1 MEKREKVV
9 IIGTAPTTM
18 GQAGRFFGDKDFE
31 IWGLNSLYIPFPQ
44 VLSHATRW
52 FQIHQDDDAMG
63 ADYKTFALLN
73 TYEFPVYTIGKRDD
87 CKNSIAYPRDEIVA
101 EFGTYF
107 NNSISWMLAL
117 AIYEEF
123 KEIYLYGVDMAVEI
137 EYGHQRPSCEY
148 FLGIATGRGIRVI
161 LPRGSDLLKAGRLYG
176 FEDCNAIK
184 HKIENDLR
192 YCNADSLKFTKNI
205 MKLRDE
211 RMKLIGALDG
221 RIDDEEKRKAAEARV
236 TKLLNEEQTYRD
248 SMHYMRGKIDTL
260 KHFDKSWGFN
270 I

>member
-9 IIGTAPTTM
+9 IIGTASTTM
-18 GQAGRFFGDKDFE
+18 GQSGRFFGDKDFE
-31 IWGLNSLYIPFPQ
+31 IWGLNSLYILFPQ
-44 VLSHATRW
+44 VLPHATRW
-52 FQIHQDDDAMG
+52 FQIHQDDDG
-63 ADYKTFALLN
+63 LSTDYNAFALLS
-73 TYEFPVYTIGKRDD
+73 TYDFPVYTIKKRDD

-117 AIYEEF
+117 AIHEGF
-123 KEIYLYGVDMAVEI
+123 KEIHLYGVDMAVEV

-148 FLGIATGRGIRVI
+148 FLGIGTGRGIKMI

-192 YCNADSLKFTKNI
+192 YCNADSLKFTKEI
-205 MKLRDE
+205 MRLRDE

-236 TKLLNEEQTYRD
+236 TKL
-248 SMHYMRGKIDTL
+248 
-260 KHFDKSWGFN
+260 
-270 I
+270 